1 MPLFKRYEV
10 LLPVRYNDGTPIE
23 EEKFQRT
30 WLEARQQ
37 FGGLTIDLHPLRG
50 IWVHE
55 EIVYEDELIRL
66 VLDVEDTPENRDWF
80 SPMEGNAEGTV
91 FGSWKFG
98 WSPSPLKSC
107 NSLLAEN
114 LLHLK

>member
-10 LLPVRYNDGTPIE
+10 LLPVRYNDGTTIE
-23 EEKFQRT
+23 EEKFLQT

-55 EIVYEDELIRL
+55 ETVYEDELIRL
-66 VLDVEDTPENRDWF
+66 VLDVEDTLESRNWF
-80 SPMEGNAEGTV
+80 LR
-91 FGSWKFG
+91 WKET
-98 WSPSPLKSC
+98 LKERFRQ
-107 NSLLAEN
+107 LEIWMVAIPIEVL
-114 LLHLK
+114 